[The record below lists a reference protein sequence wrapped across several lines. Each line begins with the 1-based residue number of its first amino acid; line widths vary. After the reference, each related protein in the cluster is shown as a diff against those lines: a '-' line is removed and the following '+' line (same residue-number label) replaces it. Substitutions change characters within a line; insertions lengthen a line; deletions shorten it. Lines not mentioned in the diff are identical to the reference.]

1 MKRSLIARMG
11 FAVVLP
17 AMLWACGNNEPTPSP
32 SGGGGGTTTAPAAA
46 AGEAAKT
53 LTIGFAQTGAESGW
67 RTANTESLKSEA
79 EKRHINLKFVDAQGV
94 ADNQKKAISSFIAQ
108 KVDVI
113 MFSPLVTDGWT
124 PILNDAKDA
133 GIPVI
138 ISDRRVSSP
147 DNLYACFIGSNFE
160 EEGEKAGKWLADKTG
175 GKAVIAE
182 IQGSVGSAPATDRKK
197 GFEKI
202 LADHPDMK
210 IIMSQTGEFTRAK
223 GKEVMEVFL
232 KSPEANQIT
241 AVFSHNDDMALGA
254 IQAIKDAGKKPGKD
268 IIIVSIDGVHDA
280 FQAMLD
286 GDLNCT
292 VECNPLL
299 GPPLF
304 DAAEKVAKGES
315 VPKVIY
321 SQEGVYE
328 ASQVTPEVLKS
339 RKY

>member
-1 MKRSLIARMG
+1 MKRNVILSLAVLASALLCAQGMRHAIAADG
-11 FAVVLP
+11 KPLVV
-17 AMLWACGNNEPTPSP
+17 
-32 SGGGGGTTTAPAAA
+32 
-46 AGEAAKT
+46 
-53 LTIGFAQTGAESGW
+53 GFAQTGAESGW
-67 RTANTESLKSEA
+67 RTANTLSLQETAKA
-79 EKRHINLKFVDAQGV
+79 RGIDLHFVDAQGV
-94 ADNQKKAISSFIAQ
+94 ADNQKKAISAFIAQ
-108 KVDVI
+108 QVDVI

-147 DNLYACFIGSNFE
+147 DNLYTCFIGSNFK
-160 EEGEKAGKWLADKTG
+160 EEGVKAGEWLAKKMD
-175 GKAVIAE
+175 GKAMIAE
-182 IQGSVGSAPATDRKK
+182 IQGSVGSAPATDRKA
-197 GFEKI
+197 GFGEAIAKY
-202 LADHPDMK
+202 PDMK

-223 GKEVMEVFL
+223 GKEVMETFL
-232 KSPEANQIT
+232 KSPQGKDIT
-241 AVFSHNDDMALGA
+241 AVFAHNDDMALGA

-268 IIIVSIDGVHDA
+268 IIVVSIDGVHDA

-299 GPPLF
+299 GPALF
-304 DAAEKVAKGES
+304 DAAEKVKKGES

-321 SQEGVYE
+321 SQEGVFD

>member
-1 MKRSLIARMG
+1 
-11 FAVVLP
+11 
-17 AMLWACGNNEPTPSP
+17 
-32 SGGGGGTTTAPAAA
+32 
-46 AGEAAKT
+46 
-53 LTIGFAQTGAESGW
+53 
-67 RTANTESLKSEA
+67 
-79 EKRHINLKFVDAQGV
+79 
-94 ADNQKKAISSFIAQ
+94 
-108 KVDVI
+108 

-147 DNLYACFIGSNFE
+147 DTLYTCFIGSNFE

-182 IQGSVGSAPATDRKK
+182 IQGTVGSAPATDRKK
-197 GFEKI
+197 GFEKV

-210 IIMSQTGEFTRAK
+210 IVMSQTGEFTRAK

-232 KSPEANQIT
+232 KSPQGKDIT

-268 IIIVSIDGVHDA
+268 IIVVSIDGVHDA

-286 GDLNCT
+286 GELNCT

-299 GPPLF
+299 GPALF
-304 DAAEKVAKGES
+304 DAAEKVSKGES